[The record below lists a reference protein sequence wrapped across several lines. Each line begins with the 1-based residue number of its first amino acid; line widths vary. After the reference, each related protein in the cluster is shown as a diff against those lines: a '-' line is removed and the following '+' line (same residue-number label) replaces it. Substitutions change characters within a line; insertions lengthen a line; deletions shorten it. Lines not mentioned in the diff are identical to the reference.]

1 MKGSYLGPSFDD
13 IEIEKKLKSLGAT
26 YEKFSEEK
34 LLETT
39 AQKLAKEKT
48 IGWFQRKWS
57 LDLER

>member
-34 LLETT
+34 LLET
-39 AQKLAKEKT
+39 L
-48 IGWFQRKWS
+48 RKN
-57 LDLER
+57 